1 MFSVFVLAVS
11 WLGLNEFYNL
21 GLPSALSLERKV
33 AAGAGTLLAGI
44 IAFGGPTFALPA
56 LVGLF
61 VFMALFFLFR
71 FGEIS
76 RVSGHLALVC
86 TGFFYVALLTV
97 HIALLRNLDFGKE
110 WVFFVLLSVM
120 ACDTAAYFTGTSL
133 GRHKLYPAVSP
144 KKSIEGALGG
154 VAGSVAAALVVK
166 FTFFPVLGVL
176 DCLVLGIFL
185 SVAGQ
190 LGDLFESLLK
200 RSFDVKDSGSLIPGH
215 GGILDRLDSLLFTF
229 PLAYYYARYFFHA

>member
-1 MFSVFVLAVS
+1 MFSLFILAVS

-21 GLPSALSLERKV
+21 GLPSGLSVERKI
-33 AAGAGTLLAGI
+33 AASGGTFLVGI
-44 IAFGGPTFALPA
+44 IAFGGSMFALPA

-61 VFMALFFLFR
+61 VFMALVFLFR
-71 FGEIS
+71 FDDVS
-76 RVSGHLALVC
+76 RVSGHLSLIC
-86 TGFFYVALLTV
+86 IGFFYVPLLTA
-97 HIALLRNLDFGKE
+97 HIALLRNIDFGRE
-110 WVFFVLLSVM
+110 WIFFVLLSIM

-154 VAGSVAAALVVK
+154 VAGSVAAALMVK
-166 FTFFPVLGVL
+166 FTFFPALSL
-176 DCLVLGIFL
+176 FDCLALGIFL
-185 SVAGQ
+185 SLAGQ

-200 RSFDVKDSGSLIPGH
+200 RSFDVKDSGNLIPGH
-215 GGILDRLDSLLFTF
+215 GGILDRLDSLLFAF